1 MLKVGQK
8 VMRTPA
14 LLTQAGEGNKE
25 VHRPMTGK
33 VVYVHPEGRY
43 HMVAFETRGGIVRE
57 CFDGADD

>member
-1 MLKVGQK
+1 MLRVGQK

-43 HMVAFETRGGIVRE
+43 HLVEFETWGGTVRE
-57 CFDGADD
+57 CFQGVAD